1 MSLPKLSR
9 TTLVESV
16 VSVIIEKIK
25 NNEFKLGEKL
35 PSEADMSAQF
45 GISRPTIREAISYL
59 IGMGVVA
66 RNEQGSN
73 IVADL
78 KLSTQTRLT
87 SLLLTGFETKQ
98 LYEARKALEIEIVTF
113 ASQRI
118 VEEDVKELERLNKIV
133 SENMNNYDN
142 YWKADLSFH
151 LEVARIADNEILFSM
166 YKVVMNLFDELEE
179 NIFRQKNIIDATP
192 QNHINLINALQ
203 SGDSVTARKL
213 INENLDFAEE
223 DMIKI
228 RISDFD
234 SDEKSSN

>member
-213 INENLDFAEE
+213 INKNLDFAEE